1 VAPRGDAGPRGVAG
15 PNEFA
20 GRLDEAAALLAA
32 AAQAV
37 AYDGPP
43 QPVFGADG
51 PGRPGDLGRA
61 LHESWVA
68 ATTARA
74 REAAVAA
81 ARLTDVASRLRTVVE
96 AYDDV
101 DHAARRHV
109 EEC

>member
-1 VAPRGDAGPRGVAG
+1 MAPRGNAGPRGVAG

-37 AYDGPP
+37 TYAAP
-43 QPVFGADG
+43 QPVFGVDG

-61 LHESWVA
+61 LHERWVA
-68 ATTARA
+68 ATAARA

-81 ARLTDVASRLRTVVE
+81 VRLTDVASRLRTVVE